1 MQCAFNL
8 GNGLKVPCGAWTW
21 TWTWLN
27 SAYSDLADEEASEE
41 AMPLFYCF
49 PPLLLPLLQLLL
61 IISSL
66 SRHVYGTPIVWHLN
80 QSFSIQASSPAFPLP
95 QPSSLIFPFYPEVQ
109 QISNSSDALN
119 ASVFACPC
127 FFQPSTSTS
136 DLSPSSLSSTIFAL
150 CMTGVAPYQGSN
162 SSLDGYPAI
171 IWRANRLSPAH
182 GETVSLALQEDG
194 DLVLRGFSDDGVK
207 MVAWRSN
214 TSGMGVTRMQLSQQ
228 PPNLILYDA
237 DNVTV
242 WQSSDYPPD
251 TLTYGQ
257 TLSEGM
263 KLVSYGSSG
272 SEYNLEINTTSYQL
286 TLFFK
291 KHALS
296 QAIPYWIWQFNDSRY
311 VFPRP
316 SGGSC
321 GPHVFTCNAP
331 MSPSKAKFAA
341 FINSEGFSLGDPS
354 DGGDY
359 TAIQGLTYS
368 LLQQDLQS
376 TILQLDVYGSLRLLS
391 IKRTWSL
398 LADLF
403 SAEDACSLPQICGTY
418 GVCVGASK
426 QCKCPN
432 PDPVLSTSTAS
443 PQVSSFIPSDPN
455 DPSKG
460 CTLASPLPACTN
472 YTTAVTN
479 AEYNSSAGDQQVQMQ
494 LVEGMDYFSTL
505 QGSVNVIA
513 NVSSDDNCSTLCLH
527 SCSCV
532 AAFWRAELHRCSHIA
547 EQQLGS
553 FRGGMNS
560 TIYKAFLKV
569 TTLPSPVVPPAGVAP
584 SPTPLG
590 NARKVA
596 VGVGVSIATFFIMS
610 ILLFFLWRHKHR
622 NRSGKF
628 DAFVSVND
636 GVLGNTA
643 MLKLPPRYSYNELHA
658 ATKGFSHLLGK
669 GGFGSVYAGVLADGT
684 TKVAV
689 KKLEGMKQGEKEFK
703 TELAIMGGIHHYNL
717 LQLMGYCAEGSDQRL
732 LVYKYM
738 ENGSLD
744 QWLFASSSAR
754 VSSFSNDEAGEQSMT
769 RLKWGVRYAIAVDV
783 AKGLAYLHEGCEKR
797 IIHLDIKPQNILLD
811 DGFVAKVADFGL
823 SRGMEREESHVV
835 TTMRGTPGYLAPEWM
850 RDGTIDVKC
859 DVFSFGMLLMEI
871 VSGRKNV
878 DTSRSE
884 APFYPEWAYSL
895 LVSDK
900 LGEGNGLSKAMVSN
914 TKHGSNIVEDL
925 TDAKLENEQDRSQVL
940 RLITSAFLCV
950 LERPEWRPS
959 MSLVV
964 QMLEGQIP
972 LANID
977 LLSLHQ
983 GLLFVLGSHNSS
995 SSGSPGYN
1003 SQAVALRREFQ
1014 EQLESILALSRSSCP
1029 ATSFTGEECSQV
1041 IFHLTKSQ
1049 PNWWYAIEV
1058 ALRSARMFE
1067 GYNLSITLASM
1078 EEIEEKNKQQATNVV
1093 PDESETT
1100 SKRGMYAED
1109 LLDET

>member
-1 MQCAFNL
+1 
-8 GNGLKVPCGAWTW
+8 
-21 TWTWLN
+21 
-27 SAYSDLADEEASEE
+27 
-41 AMPLFYCF
+41 MPLFYCSF
-49 PPLLLPLLQLLL
+49 PPLLLPLLLL
-61 IISSL
+61 ISSPPPL
-66 SRHVYGTPIVWHLN
+66 HVSSQSYGTPIVWHLN

-95 QPSSLIFPFYPEVQ
+95 QPNSLIFPFYPEVQ

-119 ASVFACPC
+119 ASVFAFPC
-127 FFQPSTSTS
+127 FFQPSTSTT
-136 DLSPSSLSSTIFAL
+136 DLSPSLSSTVFAL

-171 IWRANRLSPAH
+171 IWRGNRLSPAH

-194 DLVLRGFSDDGVK
+194 DLVLRGFSDDGVE

-214 TSGMGVTRMQLSQQ
+214 TSGMGVTRMELSQQ
-228 PPNLILYDA
+228 PANLILYDA

-242 WQSSDYPPD
+242 WQSSDLPAD

-257 TLSEGM
+257 TLLEGM

-272 SEYNLEINTTSYQL
+272 SKYSLEINTTSHQL

-296 QAIPYWIWQFNDSRY
+296 QAIPYWIWQFNGSRSLT
-311 VFPRP
+311 PSP

-321 GPHVFTCNAP
+321 GPNVVTCNAP
-331 MSPSKAKFAA
+331 LSRPLDEEFSA

-368 LLQQDLQS
+368 ISQQDLQS

-418 GVCVGASK
+418 GVCVGANR

-432 PDPVLSTSTAS
+432 ADPVLSTSTAS
-443 PQVSSFIPSDPN
+443 PPVSSFVSSDPN
-455 DPSKG
+455 DPSEG

-472 YTTAVTN
+472 TTVVTN
-479 AEYNSSAGDQQVQMQ
+479 AEYNSSAGDQHVQMQ
-494 LVEGMDYFSTL
+494 LVEGMVYFSTL
-505 QGSVNVIA
+505 QGSVNVIT

-527 SCSCV
+527 SCACV
-532 AAFWRAELHRCSHIA
+532 AAFWHADLHLCSHIT

-560 TIYKAFLKV
+560 TIYKAFLKLS
-569 TTLPSPVVPPAGVAP
+569 TLPSPVVPPAGVVP

-590 NARKVA
+590 SAIHQSNARKVA
-596 VGVGVSIATFFIMS
+596 VGVGVSIATLFVMS
-610 ILLFFLWRHKHR
+610 ILLFFLWCRKHH
-622 NRSGKF
+622 NRSSKF
-628 DAFVSVND
+628 DGFIPVND
-636 GVLGNTA
+636 DVLGNAA

-658 ATKGFSHLLGK
+658 ATKGFSQLLGK

-684 TKVAV
+684 TKIAV

-717 LQLMGYCAEGSDQRL
+717 LQLMGYCAEGADRRL

-738 ENGSLD
+738 ERGSLD

-754 VSSFSNDEAGEQSMT
+754 VSSFSNDEAEEQSMT
-769 RLKWGVRYAIAVDV
+769 RLKWGVRYAISVDV

-797 IIHLDIKPQNILLD
+797 FIHLDIKPQNILLD

-884 APFYPEWAYSL
+884 APFYPEWAYSH

-914 TKHGSNIVEDL
+914 TKDGSNMVCKAYNCLPKVWTAEDL

-940 RLITSAFLCV
+940 RLITTAFLCV
-950 LERPEWRPS
+950 LERPEWRPP
-959 MSLVV
+959 MSKVV
-964 QMLEGQIP
+964 QMLEGHIP
-972 LANID
+972 LSNID

-983 GLLFVLGSHNSS
+983 GLLFVLGSHTSS

-1003 SQAVALRREFQ
+1003 SQALAQRREFE
-1014 EQLESILALSRSSCP
+1014 EQLESILALSSSSFP
-1029 ATSFTGEECSQV
+1029 GTSSTSEECSQV
-1041 IFHLTKSQ
+1041 
-1049 PNWWYAIEV
+1049 
-1058 ALRSARMFE
+1058 SAR
-1067 GYNLSITLASM
+1067 
-1078 EEIEEKNKQQATNVV
+1078 
-1093 PDESETT
+1093 
-1100 SKRGMYAED
+1100 
-1109 LLDET
+1109 